1 MAAQISVI
9 IPTLNRFDDL
19 KAFTPTL
26 VRQTVKPQ
34 ELVIVDA
41 GTLDTIEPML
51 RSELKG
57 SGIDLV
63 YIRAEP
69 GTSSQ
74 RNKGINAA
82 KGDFF
87 FFFDDDVLLEPDY
100 IEKSMDC
107 FDNDPQNPLP
117 LGGVMGTFKEFP
129 KVSRYKTIYKHLFQ
143 ITHETD
149 ALPPIILPSGA
160 ARWAIDPPNIIQI
173 PVCGGG
179 RVVFRKECFEDEQW
193 DSFLPGYTASEDVE
207 LSYRISKRWSLVQ
220 TPYARLHHKHS
231 PVSRTTFDDRTARL
245 LYARFYFFRKHM
257 PRDIKHLGSFA
268 LSMVAASVMWSTT
281 SILQRDK
288 HSMKGA
294 QGVLKAGKLCFT
306 DLFNK

>member
-1 MAAQISVI
+1 MPAQISVI

-19 KAFTPTL
+19 KAFTQTL
-26 VRQTVKPQ
+26 VKQTLKPD

-41 GTLDTIEPML
+41 GDDNNVEPML
-51 RSELKG
+51 RTGLESTGIELTYLK
-57 SGIDLV
+57 
-63 YIRAEP
+63 AEP

-74 RNKGINAA
+74 RNKGIAAA

-100 IEKSMDC
+100 IEKSMSC
-107 FDNDPQNPLP
+107 FDAPLNSTLP
-117 LGGVMGTFKEFP
+117 LGGVMGTFKDHP
-129 KVSRYKTIYKHLFQ
+129 KDSRLKILYKHLFQ

-149 ALPPIILPSGA
+149 IRPPIIQSSGA
-160 ARWAIDPPNIIQI
+160 ARWAIEPKEIIPI

-179 RVVFRKECFEDEQW
+179 RVVFRKECFENEQW

-207 LSYRISKRWSLVQ
+207 LSYRIAKKWSLIQ
-220 TPYARLHHKHS
+220 TPHARLHHKHS

-257 PRDIKHLGSFA
+257 PRDLRHLSAFA
-268 LSMVAASVMWSTT
+268 LSMTGASFMWSTA
-281 SILQRDK
+281 SFLQRDK

-294 QGVLKAGKLCFT
+294 QGVLKAGKLCVS
-306 DLFNK
+306 DILKR